1 VAERRYGGAWGVR
14 RVYALDRRRDR
25 RPLVFVTL
33 LTLLLLGVK
42 IASMAVVSQ
51 PGYTDAYYFTHV
63 ASRVAQGHGLSA
75 DVIWN
80 YLEAPRFI
88 ALPVPSHRF
97 WMPLPTLVGAFGMSM
112 GGSVITDF
120 RAAQLAL
127 ILVAAGLPP
136 LTYLAA
142 RRLGAGMVA
151 ALGAAAIVGLGGALA
166 PGWVSIDAFG
176 VAAVL
181 GTLFFLAFARAAQG
195 SLRWGVACGVL
206 VGLLYLARAEA
217 ALFGLALL
225 WLAGRRRSQG
235 AGIAGAAVAL
245 AIGLGWTVR
254 GLALGFPPD
263 LLARALLLVRYEDF
277 FALHPPTL
285 ASFVSAPLD
294 VLAARAAAL
303 VTNASTAGIALLL
316 VPLMPLARAVRARWE
331 RADVRAFVGLFVVI
345 YLAQSLLFTLHST
358 RGSFFHSIAAFFPF
372 AVALAAAGADDLL
385 HATTLGMRRVTWGAA
400 VAAFGAVSVFSL
412 AQWDLD
418 FNGAYRERVA
428 ALASLPPGP
437 LVVIDAAAWGWIAQ
451 RQAILAPA
459 EGPSA
464 AACAGE
470 VYVAR
475 TLVLEPAHFSRYA
488 ELYAAQRSDQYTRRS
503 EHGRIRVYTLRDDN
517 RCITAAA
524 R

>member
-1 VAERRYGGAWGVR
+1 MAERRYGGAWGVR

-25 RPLVFVTL
+25 RPLLYVAL

-42 IASMAVVSQ
+42 VASMAVVAQ

-112 GGSVITDF
+112 AGSVITDF
-120 RAAQLAL
+120 RAAQLAM
-127 ILVAAGLPP
+127 ILVAATLPP
-136 LTYLAA
+136 LTYAAA
-142 RRLGAGMVA
+142 RRLGAGMLA

-176 VAAVL
+176 IAAVL
-181 GTLFFLAFARAAQG
+181 GTLFFLAFARAAEG
-195 SLRWGVACGVL
+195 SVRWGAVCGLL

-217 ALFGLALL
+217 ALFGLALV
-225 WLAGRRRSQG
+225 WLAGRRRAQG
-235 AGIAGAAVAL
+235 AGIAGSAVAL
-245 AIGLGWTVR
+245 AIGLAWTAR
-254 GLALGFPPD
+254 GFLLGFPTD

-285 ASFVSAPLD
+285 AAFVTAPLEA
-294 VLAARAAAL
+294 VGARVGAL

-316 VPLMPLARAVRARWE
+316 VPLVPLARAVRTHWDRM
-331 RADVRAFVGLFVVI
+331 DVRAFVGLFLVI
-345 YLAQSLLFTLHST
+345 YVAQSLVFTLHST

-385 HATTLGMRRVTWGAA
+385 RGATAGMRRVTWGTA
-400 VAAFGAVSVFSL
+400 VAAFGVISVFSL
-412 AQWDLD
+412 AQWDID
-418 FNGAYRERVA
+418 FNTPYRARVA

-437 LVVIDAAAWGWIAQ
+437 VVAIDAAAWGWIAQ

-475 TLVLEPAHFSRYA
+475 TLVLEPAHFAKYA
-488 ELYAAQRSDQYTRRS
+488 ELYAAQRNDQYTRRA
-503 EHGRIRVYTLRDDN
+503 EHGGIRLFTLRDDN
-517 RCITAAA
+517 RCITAVTE
-524 R
+524 